1 MAVIYE
7 DIETTLVSYLAT
19 ALGSSVRVATKKAA
33 PDAVQPAKQVIIT
46 VTWGNDKE
54 HVMKY
59 AGVQLEIYALG
70 DIEASNL
77 ALLAEAYLRQA
88 TVGPI
93 KKVDIIAGPVRLGDE
108 TDQEKRSISA
118 EVTVQATDL

>member
-7 DIETTLVSYLAT
+7 DIETTLVSHLQN
-19 ALGSSVRVATKKAA
+19 ALGSEVRVGTKKLG
-33 PDAVQPAKQVIIT
+33 PDQIQPAKQVV
-46 VTWGNDKE
+46 VTANWAGDKE
-54 HVMKY
+54 DMLKY
-59 AGVQLEIYALG
+59 AGVILDIFADG

-77 ALLAEAYLRQA
+77 ALLVEAKLRTA

-93 KKVDIIAGPVRLGDE
+93 KKVGIIAGPIRQADE
-108 TDQEKRSISA
+108 TTQEKRSISA

>member
-19 ALGSSVRVATKKAA
+19 ALDSSVRVATKKAA

-54 HVMKY
+54 RVMKY
-59 AGVQLEIYALG
+59 AGVQLEIYASG